1 MTFGARFTVAIAL
14 LVAASGAAI
23 GGVRATLPRDG
34 AVARGVRIGGAE
46 VREGEDG
53 GAAAA
58 RRAAELLAVTVT
70 LRWQGRTVAEA
81 TLADLGATADTR
93 AAAREAARVG
103 REGDLFA
110 RLDDALEA
118 RRGAVE
124 VPVRVRVPVEPR
136 AVRLGRFKDEHDTPP
151 RSARLDVARHAATAH
166 APGLYVDVYATA
178 DAIERVAEAPR
189 GSLEPRVV
197 EVAGQE
203 VPPRATRE
211 AVLAIRTDAVIARYE
226 TRFGTA
232 GKQAGRAQNV
242 ARAAAG
248 MDGVVLMPAETV
260 SFNENVGP
268 RVEDNGFALA
278 PEIYKGELRDG
289 VGGGTCQVA
298 GTLHAAAVFGG
309 LEIVERASHS
319 RPSGY
324 IPLGLDATVVYP
336 YVDLKIRNPF
346 DFPVVVRARV
356 EGGVLAFELL
366 GRERPATVDL
376 ATLALGTAAFKRKVE
391 ETSRVAPGG
400 FRLKQK
406 GIRGAT
412 IRKTRR
418 VRLRDGSERVEVTVD
433 VYPPTF
439 EIYEIAPGDDPAG
452 VLPPA
457 PEDPR
462 AAAEV
467 YSG

>member
-1 MTFGARFTVAIAL
+1 
-14 LVAASGAAI
+14 
-23 GGVRATLPRDG
+23 
-34 AVARGVRIGGAE
+34 
-46 VREGEDG
+46 
-53 GAAAA
+53 
-58 RRAAELLAVTVT
+58 
-70 LRWQGRTVAEA
+70 
-81 TLADLGATADTR
+81 
-93 AAAREAARVG
+93 
-103 REGDLFA
+103 
-110 RLDDALEA
+110 
-118 RRGAVE
+118 
-124 VPVRVRVPVEPR
+124 
-136 AVRLGRFKDEHDTPP
+136 
-151 RSARLDVARHAATAH
+151 
-166 APGLYVDVYATA
+166 
-178 DAIERVAEAPR
+178 
-189 GSLEPRVV
+189 
-197 EVAGQE
+197 
-203 VPPRATRE
+203 
-211 AVLAIRTDAVIARYE
+211 
-226 TRFGTA
+226 
-232 GKQAGRAQNV
+232 
-242 ARAAAG
+242 
-248 MDGVVLMPAETV
+248 MPAWV
-260 SFNENVGP
+260 NW
-268 RVEDNGFALA
+268 
-278 PEIYKGELRDG
+278 
-289 VGGGTCQVA
+289 
-298 GTLHAAAVFGG
+298 
-309 LEIVERASHS
+309 RASHS